1 MSSEPFPRRRA
12 AWYALF
18 VLMLC
23 YTLSYID
30 RQILAFLVEPL
41 KHELSIGDAK
51 IGLLQGIYFAM
62 FYTFVGLPMG
72 WLADRYNRR
81 NIIAAGVLFWSVMT
95 ALSGAARSYLTLALA
110 RMGVGVGEATTNPCA
125 FSMISDLFPREQLST
140 AMSVYM
146 MGIQLGSG
154 LALIIGG
161 VVVEAVSEMPPMTLP
176 FFGTL
181 SPWRLTFL
189 AVGLPGLLVA
199 LLVFTFHEPPRRAI
213 LRDAAG
219 KPAPAKLGVAIRE
232 VAKRWQS
239 VLGLAFMIA
248 CQALCNYTLLSWGPS
263 FFGRVHQWPRD
274 RIGLV
279 LGLIVL
285 GSGCAGLIS
294 GGRLADYWQ
303 RKNITDGTL
312 RVGLISLIGVGI
324 LLPTAMVLPE
334 ASWTV
339 GVLIVTV
346 YFIGLPIGCSYAAL
360 QYVFPNQVRG
370 VASAVVL
377 FVVNFTGLGLGSF
390 LPGFLSE
397 YFFKDPLKVGY
408 AIAMTVVIAAS
419 FGVTIV
425 LLTMKPYRRHYAEM
439 RALIT

>member
-1 MSSEPFPRRRA
+1 MSAEPFPRRRA

-23 YTLSYID
+23 YTLSYVD

-72 WLADRYNRR
+72 WLADRYSRR

-95 ALSGAARSYLTLALA
+95 VLSGTARSYLTLALA
-110 RMGVGVGEATTNPCA
+110 RMGVGFGESTTNPCA
-125 FSMISDLFPREQLST
+125 FSMISDLFPRENLST

-161 VVVEAVSEMPPMTLP
+161 LVVQSVSEMPPVTLP
-176 FFGTL
+176 WLGTL
-181 SPWRLTFL
+181 SPWRLTFFV
-189 AVGLPGLLVA
+189 VGLPGLLFA
-199 LLVFTFHEPPRRAI
+199 LLVLTFKEPPRRAI
-213 LRDAAG
+213 LRNESG
-219 KPAPAKLGVAIRE
+219 KPMPAKISVGLAE
-232 VAKRWQS
+232 VRKRWQS
-239 VLGLAFMIA
+239 VFGIAFMIA
-248 CQALCNYTLLSWGPS
+248 SQALCNYTLLSWGPS

-294 GGRLADYWQ
+294 GGKLADYWQ
-303 RKNITDGTL
+303 RRNIVDGTL

-324 LLPTAMVLPE
+324 LLPTAMVLPV

-339 GVLIVTV
+339 AVLVVTV

-360 QYVFPNQVRG
+360 QHIFPNQVRG
-370 VASAVVL
+370 VASAIVL
-377 FVVNFTGLGLGSF
+377 FIVNFTGLGLGSF

-397 YFFKDPLKVGY
+397 YLFKDPLKVGY
-408 AIAMTVVIAAS
+408 SIALTVVIAAAL
-419 FGVTIV
+419 GIAIV

-439 RALIT
+439 RAVT